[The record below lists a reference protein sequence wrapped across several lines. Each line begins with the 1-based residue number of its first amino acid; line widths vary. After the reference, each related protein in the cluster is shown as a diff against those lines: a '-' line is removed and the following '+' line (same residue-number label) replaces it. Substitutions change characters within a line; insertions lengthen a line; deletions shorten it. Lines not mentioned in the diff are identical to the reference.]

1 MTKKSSIRTQPKR
14 TGVSLILASAF
25 MLLLLIPTV
34 SPVAG
39 DEDTVHGLRQAGW
52 QLVEKTARDEWLPG
66 VAPYEN
72 LGTLN
77 YVVTYTLQK
86 KGETRVCTLAR
97 DNMRDT
103 FTQSC
108 GVAK

>member
-1 MTKKSSIRTQPKR
+1 MAGKLSLRSQDKHP
-14 TGVSLILASAF
+14 GVRIMLASAF
-25 MLLLLIPTV
+25 MLLLLTPVV
-34 SPVAG
+34 SSVAG

-52 QLVEKTARDEWLPG
+52 QVVDKTAYDEWLPG
-66 VAPYEN
+66 IAPYED
-72 LGTLN
+72 LGRLN

-86 KGETRVCTLAR
+86 QGKTRICTMSR

-108 GVAK
+108 RAAK

>member
-1 MTKKSSIRTQPKR
+1 MTKKSNIQTQPKR
-14 TGVSLILASAF
+14 PGVNFILASVF
-25 MLLLLIPTV
+25 MLLLLIPVV

-52 QLVEKTARDEWLPG
+52 QIVEKTAYDEWLPG
-66 VAPYEN
+66 IAPYED
-72 LGTLN
+72 LRRLL

-86 KGETRVCTLAR
+86 QGETKICTLSR
-97 DNMRDT
+97 DNMHDT

-108 GVAK
+108 RAAK

>member
-1 MTKKSSIRTQPKR
+1 MAGKLSLRSQDKHP
-14 TGVSLILASAF
+14 GVRIILASAF
-25 MLLLLIPTV
+25 MLLLLTPVV

-52 QLVEKTARDEWLPG
+52 QLVDKSSRDEWLPG
-66 VAPYEN
+66 VAPYED
-72 LGTLN
+72 LARLN

-86 KGETRVCTLAR
+86 QGETRICTLAR

-103 FTQSC
+103 STQSC
-108 GVAK
+108 RAAK